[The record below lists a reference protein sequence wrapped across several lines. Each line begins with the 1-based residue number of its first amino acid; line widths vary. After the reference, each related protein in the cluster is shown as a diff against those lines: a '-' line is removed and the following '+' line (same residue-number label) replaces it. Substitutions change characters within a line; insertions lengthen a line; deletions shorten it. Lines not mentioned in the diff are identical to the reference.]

1 MVRDFGL
8 VIVSSH
14 CLRAHFLVRFWGQES
29 APPKG
34 GHFLDQKRWPEMPP
48 FLVQIFGGFG
58 VQFPVPFWGPEAGLQ
73 NGALICGLYTEVSPK
88 TGPLFGTN
96 FNIKRRSRCGNGFS
110 CWLVVGD
117 IFWLTSFAVWGSGPP
132 NGGQFLA
139 PKLGPNNT
147 RTNCH
152 WTFLPVQFCDQKAA
166 PFLGPPSSSGVSWV
180 WVWVCGSGCVW
191 VWV

>member
-1 MVRDFGL
+1 
-8 VIVSSH
+8 
-14 CLRAHFLVRFWGQES
+14 
-29 APPKG
+29 
-34 GHFLDQKRWPEMPP
+34 MPP
-48 FLVQIFGGFG
+48 FLVQIFGGFE
-58 VQFPVPFWGPEAGLQ
+58 VQFPVPFWGPETGLP

-152 WTFLPVQFCDQKAA
+152 WTFLPAQSCDQKAA
-166 PFLGPPSSSGVSWV
+166 PFLGPPPLLFWSELGVGVGVWEWVCVGVGVMVWVCLCGCEAV
-180 WVWVCGSGCVW
+180 WVWV
-191 VWV
+191 